1 MCEAFV
7 HIQDWIMGNPAKVI
21 LTVGLVLNL
30 LGVAFNLRVTQIF
43 GLIIIVMS
51 CAWIFSGY

>member
-1 MCEAFV
+1 
-7 HIQDWIMGNPAKVI
+7 MGNPAKVI